1 MESRTARPRK
11 PWRRP
16 RNVVLAILALIG
28 LFVGREL
35 WIAFTAVPGSRVN
48 YPAKLAELVASYQ
61 PPAGPGEEDGWP
73 LLLEAIDLEYSVRAI
88 AAPGYPRSNVTLD
101 YSVIGGPPPSTPRDE
116 QGRPIYTG
124 EELWED
130 VEARAR
136 AAMEMVRERGLF
148 DSLARLAQARR
159 VSRPVRP
166 DHQGRLIGMVLPE
179 LSRIRNFARI
189 QRSRM
194 ILATEAGD
202 WDEFAKAYEETLA
215 LARISAHQGL
225 MIDYLVAVAIDSLA
239 HGEVRHALTD
249 GASTPP
255 DPAALRR
262 MLAAP
267 DRQPFPPMELAFK
280 AERIGLDDAIQW
292 SHSDNGRGSGRLLY
306 AEFARYAPMVGAPVG
321 GGGGGFWAGLSASRL
336 FNVAGVF
343 FASKGETVRKADKIW
358 DAMMRLAPMTLP
370 ERMASGL
377 DPEATLE
384 SLSPRFVFLRTMTPA
399 LPHLL
404 ITNEPRLISG
414 AGARLMLALEIYR
427 AEQGRLP
434 AALED
439 LVPSILDS
447 LPIDRSSGKPF
458 VYRALERPDRFGRD
472 YLLYAI
478 GADGTDDGG
487 RRISGRRQPAQKA
500 LQTGAPGFDYVINE
514 PRHMPDEDDA
524 PQVQPD
530 PPPPPDGET
539 PSPPPGG

>member
-1 MESRTARPRK
+1 MESRKARPRK
-11 PWRRP
+11 PWHRP
-16 RNVVLAILALIG
+16 RNVILAIVALIAF
-28 LFVGREL
+28 LIGREL

-61 PPAGPGEEDGWP
+61 PPAEPAAEDGWP
-73 LLLEAIDLEYSVRAI
+73 LLLEAIDLEYSVRGI
-88 AAPGYPRSNVTLD
+88 AAPGYPRSSVTLD
-101 YSVIGGPPPSTPRDE
+101 YSAIGGPPPDSPRDE
-116 QGRPIYTG
+116 LGRPIYHG
-124 EELWED
+124 KELWED

-159 VSRPVRP
+159 VTRPVRP

-202 WDEFAKAYEETLA
+202 WDEFATAYEETLA

-262 MLAAP
+262 MLVAS

-306 AEFARYAPMVGAPVG
+306 AEFAPYAPMVGAPAG
-321 GGGGGFWAGLSASRL
+321 GGGGGFWASLPASRVT
-336 FNVAGVF
+336 NIAGVF
-343 FASKGETVRKADKIW
+343 FASKRETVRKADKVW
-358 DAMMRLAPMTLP
+358 DAMLRLAPMTLP
-370 ERMASGL
+370 ERAASGL

-384 SLSPRFVFLRTMTPA
+384 TLSPRFIFLRTMTPA
-399 LPHLL
+399 LSRMLV
-404 ITNEPRLISG
+404 TNEQRLISG
-414 AGARLMLALEIYR
+414 TGARLMIGIETYR

-434 AALED
+434 ATLED
-439 LVPSILDS
+439 LVPYVLDS

-458 VYRALERPDRFGRD
+458 VYRVLERPDRFGRD

-500 LQTGAPGFDYVINE
+500 LQAGAPGFDYIINE
-514 PRHMPDEDDA
+514 PRFVPEDADSESVN
-524 PQVQPD
+524 PR
-530 PPPPPDGET
+530 
-539 PSPPPGG
+539 